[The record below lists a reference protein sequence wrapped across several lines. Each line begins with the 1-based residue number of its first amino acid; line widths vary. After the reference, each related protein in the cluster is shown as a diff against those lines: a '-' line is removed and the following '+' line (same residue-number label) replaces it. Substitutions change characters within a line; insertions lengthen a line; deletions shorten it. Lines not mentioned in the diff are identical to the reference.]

1 MRRKTC
7 GPFHSSQISTLVLFP
22 LWSVFVNSDF
32 IVRLNENAIIQE
44 LLLQKLFPQIMR
56 KKENFQSVAV
66 VSSSY
71 IVQKRVNSPS
81 LQSAAL
87 FDPSWTRAPAHCVSK
102 LSHGLLNRWTDIF
115 LFRHAKGKSMVKFH
129 IFNALGQNF
138 GNSESCPI
146 LRF

>member
-1 MRRKTC
+1 MN
-7 GPFHSSQISTLVLFP
+7 FSN
-22 LWSVFVNSDF
+22 FVNSDF

-44 LLLQKLFPQIMR
+44 LLLQKLFPQIVR

-87 FDPSWTRAPAHCVSK
+87 FDPS
-102 LSHGLLNRWTDIF
+102 
-115 LFRHAKGKSMVKFH
+115 
-129 IFNALGQNF
+129 
-138 GNSESCPI
+138 
-146 LRF
+146 